1 MDLSSNMFRGEARES
16 IAAFFH
22 YDTSENL
29 KELIMKCYYCTY
41 KIQQFGYDF

>member
-1 MDLSSNMFRGEARES
+1 MDLSRNTFRGEAREA
-16 IAAFFH
+16 IAH

-41 KIQQFGYDF
+41 KIQQLGHDF